1 MALSPALAK
10 PAGPAE
16 SGIAQRSIARSPL
29 RRALSDERM
38 LVLRPPVKE
47 PKLNL
52 RTTVLASGVISGA
65 KRMSR
70 LAWITEVKG
79 RNRTL
84 KGFWAVLY
92 SCAAIFMAVWYMYTS
107 GFGVVSTETNRGF
120 YLLFTSV
127 LVYLLFPASRWAPS
141 NRPSI
146 YDIVCVLL
154 VSVSIGYWID
164 QYMSYA
170 IYRVTNPSFWD
181 LAMGVIAVAM
191 ILETARRALG
201 IVMVILAVVFLAQ
214 IYFGPYLPGKLSH
227 AGMPLDRIIEFTYCT
242 QEAMFGVVTATFA
255 TFVFPFMIFGA
266 FLERSGAGGFF
277 MELAKSLTGKWRG
290 GPAKI
295 ATVTSA
301 LFGSISGSSVANV
314 VATGTF
320 TIPMMKRIGFRPQV
334 AGAIEAIASTGGQFM
349 PPIMGAGVFILATL
363 IEVDYLKI
371 ALMNVIPAL
380 LYFIFVIYMVDLE
393 SLRSGLKGLPPQEIP
408 KVSAV
413 LKSGWHFFLPIGI
426 VLWLLFDGYS
436 PEVGAFWGTVS
447 ALLLSWRH
455 KDTRMRTGDIL
466 LALRSGASANNSA
479 GAAIG
484 ALGIIIGGI
493 VLSGLGLKFS
503 AILVETAGGSLLMC
517 VIMVMI
523 ISIIIGMGSSTTGSY
538 IILSVVAAPA
548 LIQFDVPPV
557 AAHLVVF
564 YAACLSNI
572 TPPVC
577 VSAFAAA
584 ALAKADP
591 MQTGMTALKF
601 GFALIFLPFGF
612 VYLPP
617 LLLGGTAF
625 EVAYV
630 SAALLVGLMAFAM
643 AVQGADFIESGLS
656 SGRRIAFGVAAFC
669 LLLPVPKWVNLAGLV
684 LLAGAWLPS
693 LRAYRKRAA
702 RTNVAAME

>member
-1 MALSPALAK
+1 
-10 PAGPAE
+10 
-16 SGIAQRSIARSPL
+16 
-29 RRALSDERM
+29 M
-38 LVLRPPVKE
+38 L
-47 PKLNL
+47 KLDWL
-52 RTTVLASGVISGA
+52 
-65 KRMSR
+65 
-70 LAWITEVKG
+70 TEIKG
-79 RNRTL
+79 KDRTL
-84 KGFWAVLY
+84 TGFWAVLY
-92 SCAAIFMAVWYMYTS
+92 SSAAIFMATWYMYTS

-127 LVYLLFPASRWAPS
+127 LVYLLFPASRWSPK
-141 NRPSI
+141 NRPSV
-146 YDIVCVLL
+146 YDILCVVLI
-154 VSVSIGYWID
+154 SVSIGYWIN
-164 QYMSYA
+164 QYMDYA
-170 IYRVTNPSFWD
+170 MFRVTEPNKWD
-181 LAMGVIAVAM
+181 LIMGLIAITM

-201 IVMVILAVVFLAQ
+201 PIMMILAIIFIAQ

-227 AGMPLDRIIEFTYCT
+227 AGMPPVRIIEFTFST
-242 QEAMFGVVTATFA
+242 QEAMFGVITATFA

-266 FLERSGAGGFF
+266 FLERSGAGQFF
-277 MELAKSLTGKWRG
+277 MDLAKALTGQWRG

-295 ATVTSA
+295 AVVTSA

-320 TIPMMKRIGFRPQV
+320 TIPMMKRIGFRAKI

-363 IEVDYLKI
+363 IEVSYLKI
-371 ALMNVIPAL
+371 ALLNVIPAL
-380 LYFIFVIYMVDLE
+380 IYFYFVILMVDLE
-393 SLRSGLKGLPPQEIP
+393 ALRSGLKGLPPEEVP

-413 LKSGWHFFLPIGI
+413 LKDGWHFFLPIVI
-426 VLWLLFDGYS
+426 VLGLLFYGFS
-436 PEVGAFWGTVS
+436 PEVGAFWGTMS
-447 ALLLSWRH
+447 AFLLSWRR
-455 KDTRMRTGDIL
+455 KNTRMKADDVL
-466 LALRSGASANNSA
+466 VALRSGASANNSA

-503 AILVETAGGSLLMC
+503 AILVEVAAGSLLLC

-548 LIQFDVPPV
+548 LIQLGVVPV

-591 MQTGMTALKF
+591 MQTGFAALKF

-617 LLLGGTAF
+617 LLLGGSTF
-625 EVAYV
+625 DIAYTV
-630 SAALLVGLMAFAM
+630 IKLLLGFMALAM
-643 AVQGADFIESGLS
+643 VLQGADFINS
-656 SGRRIAFGVAAFC
+656 RISLQARILFTVSALL
-669 LLLPVPKWVNLAGLV
+669 LLLPVPKYINIVGLIALTAG
-684 LLAGAWLPS
+684 WLP
-693 LRAYRKRAA
+693 AYLAHRRELVDAK
-702 RTNVAAME
+702 V